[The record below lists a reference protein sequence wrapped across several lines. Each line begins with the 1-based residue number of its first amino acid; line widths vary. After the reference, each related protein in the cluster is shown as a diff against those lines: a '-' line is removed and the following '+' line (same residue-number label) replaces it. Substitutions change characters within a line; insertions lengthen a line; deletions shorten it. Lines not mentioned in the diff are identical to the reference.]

1 LCDHIGARAANNTP
15 FGERRKFAS
24 SSPRPYGSRLTRAM
38 RCDELQ
44 SAVHG
49 SAAYPGITH
58 STISP
63 STIHPSRKTFNRR
76 LHALGWQIPILNAST
91 RARFRTGIHLIGAGL
106 AWAEF
111 PRLSSRAMGRWRRA
125 RFEAKVSQRAHA
137 LKKQLRQIG
146 DSIKAF
152 GWTNPIL
159 IDGDRVVIA
168 GHGRL
173 EAAISLGIVQVPPF
187 ASTI

>member
-1 LCDHIGARAANNTP
+1 
-15 FGERRKFAS
+15 
-24 SSPRPYGSRLTRAM
+24 
-38 RCDELQ
+38 
-44 SAVHG
+44 
-49 SAAYPGITH
+49 
-58 STISP
+58 
-63 STIHPSRKTFNRR
+63 
-76 LHALGWQIPILNAST
+76 
-91 RARFRTGIHLIGAGL
+91 
-106 AWAEF
+106 
-111 PRLSSRAMGRWRRA
+111 MGRWRRA